1 MGNQAAND
9 AAISTCRHLYP
20 SEAAVLQSRAQDV
33 ERDMRQLRRLYQM
46 HLELYQ
52 ARIRQEQL
60 DNQQDNHGLEAR
72 RPDDQLELLINWE
85 VGLPR
90 QQLPIRI
97 DWTAHTVLGPTLSNM
112 FVRWGR
118 SLLWPS
124 DADEHHDDPGITF
137 MELAVNF
144 AICVG
149 AYLPVKR
156 PKIDGLLYLIMPQSS
171 THAAALEVKLNEMGI
186 MMAYLMHQANQLCDP
201 PVFPQIQ
208 HAGCK
213 SLYRLG
219 AKQQS
224 KGLVKR
230 PQLPEQERTMRLL
243 ASCVRQHGEAVPQHG
258 VEIEVSLDLAKI
270 QSEIRESWPARQEK
284 VKRLIQRAKKLR

>member
-9 AAISTCRHLYP
+9 AAISTCRYLYP
-20 SEAAVLQSRAQDV
+20 SEAAVLHSRAQDV
-33 ERDMRQLRRLYQM
+33 ERDLHQLQFLYQM

-72 RPDDQLELLINWE
+72 RPSDQLELLINWE
-85 VGLPR
+85 VGSPRLMLPS
-90 QQLPIRI
+90 RI
-97 DWTAHTVLGPTLSNM
+97 DWTAHTVLGPTLSGM

-118 SLLWPS
+118 SLVWPS
-124 DADEHHDDPGITF
+124 DTDEQHDDPGITF
-137 MELAVNF
+137 MELAVSF
-144 AICVG
+144 AVCVG

-156 PKIDGLLYLIMPQSS
+156 SKNDGLMYLTMPQSS

-186 MMAYLMHQANQLCDP
+186 MMAYLMHQVNQLCDP
-201 PVFPQIQ
+201 PVFPPLQ

-230 PQLPEQERTMRLL
+230 PRLPEQERTMTIL
-243 ASCVRQHGEAVPQHG
+243 AACVRQHGEAVPQHG
-258 VEIEVSLDLAKI
+258 VDIEVSLDLSKI
-270 QSEIRESWPARQEK
+270 QKEIQDSWPARQEK
-284 VKRLIQRAKKLR
+284 VKRLIQRVRKL